1 MKSVSCDIGKTQA
14 FQGLVE
20 KFVEVI
26 PNNIT
31 SVSSDKYGN
40 GIAMP
45 EQGILTG
52 ADWFFEFRLFTTL
65 NKAFEATDILSR
77 ETEPKVIQK
86 PGVSAGLYCPEPDST
101 FRLFKSPESEPTQN
115 RTSSTT
121 PVITPLVSVL
131 FYTFF
136 ARLSLQEAFFF
147 NSSNSYLL
155 LSVQHRY
162 RYRLHG
168 FLFDSVSAYFRLDT
182 IGTKQGNLNWV
193 NWTVHR

>member
-52 ADWFFEFRLFTTL
+52 AD
-65 NKAFEATDILSR
+65 
-77 ETEPKVIQK
+77 
-86 PGVSAGLYCPEPDST
+86 
-101 FRLFKSPESEPTQN
+101 
-115 RTSSTT
+115 
-121 PVITPLVSVL
+121 
-131 FYTFF
+131 
-136 ARLSLQEAFFF
+136 
-147 NSSNSYLL
+147 
-155 LSVQHRY
+155 
-162 RYRLHG
+162 
-168 FLFDSVSAYFRLDT
+168 
-182 IGTKQGNLNWV
+182 
-193 NWTVHR
+193 